1 LEQRGPEP
9 GWPTLAFRRQ
19 ILANPDSTG
28 REPAG
33 QRKWSGN
40 FADLA
45 LYALLL
51 FSISG
56 IFRAFATP

>member
-1 LEQRGPEP
+1 M
-9 GWPTLAFRRQ
+9 AIRRQ
-19 ILANPDSTG
+19 ILANSASIE
-28 REPAG
+28 RESAG
-33 QRKWSGN
+33 QRKWSRN
-40 FADLA
+40 FADFL

>member
-1 LEQRGPEP
+1 
-9 GWPTLAFRRQ
+9 LAFRGQ
-19 ILANPDSTG
+19 ILANPASTE